1 MASKACLQSFLSA
14 SHVLRK
20 DCRHAFDAI
29 EMAWPYFLDCDRFF
43 ASEEEGCFDPL
54 AGLKARQ
61 ELALSSL
68 SPEEPST
75 IIQFTYTSNAQ
86 MYSLLKRTAAKCSHI
101 SHVYSIG
108 RSTEGRDLLVIE
120 FTDNP
125 GQHELLEPE
134 IKLVGNMHGNEVLG
148 RQLLIYL
155 AQYLCSEY
163 ILGNQRIQTI
173 INTTRI
179 HILASMN
186 PDGYELAASEVEDS
200 NDPELSNQEVNI
212 VN

>member
-1 MASKACLQSFLSA
+1 M
-14 SHVLRK
+14 
-20 DCRHAFDAI
+20 
-29 EMAWPYFLDCDRFF
+29 MYNCDH
-43 ASEEEGCFDPL
+43 
-54 AGLKARQ
+54 
-61 ELALSSL
+61 
-68 SPEEPST
+68 
-75 IIQFTYTSNAQ
+75 
-86 MYSLLKRTAAKCSHI
+86 SLLLS
-101 SHVYSIG
+101 VMY
-108 RSTEGRDLLVIE
+108 VV
-120 FTDNP
+120 
-125 GQHELLEPE
+125 EPE

-163 ILGNQRIQTI
+163 TLGNQRIQTL

-212 VN
+212 VNRSRGKPPLSALPPPCCCYVCRGLEVEAWTSTHKQHANVLSLAVAGGRSPGKRSYLAFFFFAQRTR